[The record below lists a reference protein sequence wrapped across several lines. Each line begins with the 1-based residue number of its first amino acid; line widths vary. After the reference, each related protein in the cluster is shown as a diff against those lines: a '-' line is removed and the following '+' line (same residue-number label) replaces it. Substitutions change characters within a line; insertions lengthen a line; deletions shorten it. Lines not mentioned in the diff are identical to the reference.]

1 MNIPINKK
9 TNALLL
15 RYEHD
20 RAVSDPAA
28 RAAIEQAGMEAH
40 QYVESV
46 AVHELD
52 AERNVRKQRPQDWAG
67 AFAEN
72 DRFAEALM
80 RQEAELGVNHLAV
93 HLFPLAPLML
103 GMHLASRLDRRPLC
117 VYQQNPNGDWWLGYQ
132 RDQAPSEEP
141 YFEVEGLPTGPQGG
155 RGHVALIIEVTRS
168 IRGKAVAQ
176 FKERHPSALLAT
188 VVLRPVRGVAPT
200 AFEGPAQAARAAL
213 QFRQVLDTLHEHLE
227 GCESVLLAMDG
238 PGSLAAA
245 LGTAINPETQHPLR
259 LHHFDQG
266 TSTYVPVHL
275 LRPRRK
281 EERPAALLTP
291 ERMNEATRVLEKV
304 RDVHQRL
311 ATWLREPEQAALVD
325 RIHGA
330 DFLESHIGGAPELSS
345 GPLYRHVNGSW
356 NFHADL
362 LLGLGAL
369 RQSLASDEDWNEC
382 VRLLLVHE
390 AFHVGQGGLTSYNY
404 SGSGRTGF
412 VLEVADFDA
421 DAMAI
426 EVALAWRRARRGGD
440 VREQG
445 ETRTVEQIVWNVVE
459 SLRVF
464 EPVRPVLEL
473 SERRLRRYLIW
484 FFHACR
490 LSALAR
496 RAKDAPGL
504 GLVTMEI
511 VGLSTF
517 PDPDEEY
524 AQQRIRLDHFEKAT
538 PVVVAVYFQRR
549 LVREENHRAWVERL
563 FKVIRDWESMPLDE
577 ARDAVRLIFEELFS
591 RHRALVASG
600 S

>member
-1 MNIPINKK
+1 MNIPIDKK

-20 RAVSDPAA
+20 RAVIEPAA
-28 RAAIEQAGMEAH
+28 RAAIAQAGMEAH

-46 AVHELD
+46 AVHERD
-52 AERNVRKQRPQDWAG
+52 ADWNVRKQRPQDWAG

-72 DRFAEALM
+72 DRFAETLT
-80 RQEAELGVNHLAV
+80 RKEGELGVNHLPV

-103 GMHLASRLDRRPLC
+103 GMHLASRLERRPLC

-141 YFEVEGLPTGPQGG
+141 YFEIDGLPTGPQGG
-155 RGHVALIIEVTRS
+155 RGHVALVIEVTRS
-168 IRGKAVAQ
+168 IREKALAQ
-176 FKERHPSALLAT
+176 FKERHPAALLAT
-188 VVLRPVRGVAPT
+188 VVLRPLRGISPT
-200 AFEGPAQAARAAL
+200 AFEGPAQAARAAR

-291 ERMNEATRVLEKV
+291 EWMAEATHVLEKV
-304 RDVHQRL
+304 RAVHQKL
-311 ATWLREPEQAALVD
+311 VTWLRETEQAALVE
-325 RIHGA
+325 RIQGA
-330 DFLESHIGGAPELSS
+330 DLLQSHIGVAPELSS
-345 GPLYRHVNGSW
+345 GPLYRHVKGSW

-362 LLGLGAL
+362 LLRLGAL
-369 RQSLASDEDWNEC
+369 RQLLASDEDWNEC

-421 DAMAI
+421 DEMAI
-426 EVALAWRRARRGGD
+426 EVALAWRRAKHGD
-440 VREQG
+440 AVREKG

-459 SLRVF
+459 FLRVF
-464 EPVRPVLEL
+464 EPDRPVMEL

-496 RAKDAPGL
+496 KAKDAPGL
-504 GLVTMEI
+504 GLVTIEI
-511 VGLSTF
+511 AGLPTF

-524 AQQRIRLDHFEKAT
+524 AQQRIRLDYFDKDT
-538 PVVVAVYFQRR
+538 PVAVAVYFRRR

-563 FKVIRDWESMPLDE
+563 FQVFRDWESTPLE
-577 ARDAVRLIFEELFS
+577 KARDDMRLIFEQLFN
-591 RHRALVASG
+591 RNRDLVASG